1 MNIFTSKQKAQDLIS
16 LCLINVAAVVVSFV
30 LKTNFLTSTILFLGI
45 PSFYLLYREK
55 KYLRKILLAAVS
67 FGIFFGFVFDFIAEL
82 NKAWDWNGGLL
93 FGKILGVV
101 QADVLIWF
109 FLWVLHIFLF
119 YEHFIDRKKLRSNVS
134 VRGIEMFILSIL
146 SVALLVIVYELFP
159 SFLYFGKAYLIL
171 CLIVSTPFL
180 ITFFKKPKL
189 VLHTVPMTIYF
200 SFVYLTHEI
209 TALRLEQWQFPGDY
223 IGLVRMF
230 NVSFPV
236 EELVFWIILSSLI
249 GSVYYELSFDNQKN

>member
-1 MNIFTSKQKAQDLIS
+1 MNIYASKQKIQDIIS
-16 LCLINVAAVVVSFV
+16 LCLINVVAVSVSFA
-30 LKTNFLTSTILFLGI
+30 LRTNFLTSTILFLGV

-55 KYLRKILLAAVS
+55 KYLEKILLAAVS

-82 NKAWDWNGGLL
+82 NKAWDWNGGLF

-101 QADVLIWF
+101 QTDVIIWF

-119 YEHFIDRKKLRSNVS
+119 YEHFIDRKKLKSNVS
-134 VRGIEMFILSIL
+134 TRGIEVFFSSIL
-146 SVALLVIVYELFP
+146 TVGLLVTIYKFFP
-159 SFLYFGKAYLIL
+159 SVLYFGKAYLIL
-171 CLIVSTPFL
+171 CLIASVPFL
-180 ITFFKKPKL
+180 VSFFKKPRL
-189 VLHTVPMTIYF
+189 VFHTVPMMIYF

-209 TALRLEQWQFPGDY
+209 TALRLEQWRFPGDY
-223 IGLVRMF
+223 IGWVNMF